1 MHDFRREG
9 CAGGTVLEALKDVI
23 ADIVKESQR
32 ARLDGIGCFKAG
44 LSSRGA
50 ETEDKFEVQKH
61 IKGLHLIY
69 QPEKTKQAS
78 GKYEKKFLSGARL
91 QRYKEFNNAE
101 ESGGGERRAAVV
113 RVDLF
118 NDNPK
123 KKRRALNAPRFVFLC
138 LLATQNLNIS

>member
-1 MHDFRREG
+1 MINYRLVQDHSSNPRKSGKWYAKAVIGQTVSTDVIAERIEKK
-9 CAGGTVLEALKDVI
+9 CSCTISDVKAVLEALKDVI

-69 QPEKTKQAS
+69 QPEKAKQAS

-101 ESGGGERRAAVV
+101 ESGGGEG
-113 RVDLF
+113 
-118 NDNPK
+118 
-123 KKRRALNAPRFVFLC
+123 
-138 LLATQNLNIS
+138 

>member
-1 MHDFRREG
+1 MINYRLVQDHSSNPRKSGKWYAKAVIGQTVSTDVI
-9 CAGGTVLEALKDVI
+9 AISDVKAVLEALKDVI

-101 ESGGGERRAAVV
+101 ESGGGEG
-113 RVDLF
+113 
-118 NDNPK
+118 
-123 KKRRALNAPRFVFLC
+123 
-138 LLATQNLNIS
+138 